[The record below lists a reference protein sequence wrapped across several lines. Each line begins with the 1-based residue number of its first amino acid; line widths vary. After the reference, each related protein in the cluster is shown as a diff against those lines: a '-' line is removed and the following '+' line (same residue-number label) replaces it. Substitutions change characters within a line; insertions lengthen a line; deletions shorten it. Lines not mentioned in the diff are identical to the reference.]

1 VDITP
6 IQKRIDFFERYMMKF
21 KKQVVTAKYIYDTL
35 LNYFAIDISITLYD
49 VLDVTDRLKI
59 TIDEVD
65 TEKGFFYWN
74 HISRARR
81 RRKNEVALL
90 RHLVHKKTFKI

>member
-6 IQKRIDFFERYMMKF
+6 IQKRIDFFERYMTKF

-35 LNYFAIDISITLYD
+35 LNYFAIDVSITIYD

-59 TIDEVD
+59 TVDEVD
-65 TEKGFFYWN
+65 TKQGFTYWN
-74 HISRARR
+74 QISRARR
-81 RRKNEVALL
+81 RRRNEDAVL
-90 RHLVHKKTFKI
+90 RHLAHQKAFKI